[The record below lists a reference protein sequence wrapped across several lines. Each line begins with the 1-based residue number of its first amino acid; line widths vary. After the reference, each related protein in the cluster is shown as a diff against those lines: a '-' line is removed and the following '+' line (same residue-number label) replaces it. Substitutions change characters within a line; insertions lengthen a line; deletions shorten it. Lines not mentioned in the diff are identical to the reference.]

1 MRKTAERKR
10 PYASLKAW
18 REAHDLDTFEAAK
31 ALGVSEPK
39 YRRWERGERFP
50 KGPEALFVMQTTH
63 VPLETLLG
71 GA

>member
-1 MRKTAERKR
+1 MSKVRIPKR

-18 REAHDLDTFEAAK
+18 RLAHDWDTFAAAK
-31 ALGVSEPK
+31 FLGVSEPK
-39 YRRWERGERFP
+39 YRRWETGERCP
-50 KGPEALFVMQTTH
+50 KGREALFVTQTTL